1 MRLREHLGRVL
12 YLFRENA
19 AALYPDKIK
28 GEKLEV
34 PLFRR
39 LTADDMGILAYWNP
53 SLQKST
59 PAMEDFPSELQSFS
73 KDVLTLLD
81 CFSQFP
87 DFIDEIPDRS
97 FSTEL
102 TVSEHIVQMFASYL
116 TPWLS
121 DLGYNLIRLG
131 R

>member
-19 AALYPDKIK
+19 AALYPDKIQ
-28 GEKLEV
+28 GQELEV

-39 LTADDMGILAYWNP
+39 LTATDKFKGIIAYWNP
-53 SLQKST
+53 PLQNSSPT
-59 PAMEDFPSELQSFS
+59 VDDFPAELQWFS
-73 KDVLTLLD
+73 RDVSTLLD

-97 FSTEL
+97 FSTKL
-102 TVSEHIVQMFASYL
+102 TVSSSRAL
-116 TPWLS
+116 TYALTNS
-121 DLGYNLIRLG
+121 RRISGLG
-131 R
+131 